1 MSFAPIEFF
10 VLAPPV
16 PNTGSVAVDVSAAT
30 RLLTPVNNI
39 ASLGTVSIS
48 PTNLGTVGNISHVTE
63 IVSDPRV
70 SRAHVSGSTLYV
82 SFASGLQISGTAT
95 PSYQPFSTHVAAYPV
110 GTPLATVLGDV
121 RASTTPAGSAST
133 GPILS
138 TTAQTFTA
146 SGLAPGTAYEVYVV
160 VYDSAND
167 YIDYAVSTV
176 TTRVDVSFS
185 NLSVDAGITVARAS
199 VGALDPDSSNLV
211 RIAIVDPT
219 SNASSYAS
227 AMMVAGSTSEP
238 FFETLLS
245 PASSHVPL
253 AGDFSNL
260 APGREYKAVA
270 GALDFATSNVTFAES
285 ARFFTHAEWTV
296 DEILVTSVGFS
307 NVTAR
312 VDIAGTHGV
321 AFVDVATIPDTP
333 SDELAWIS
341 SGADPL
347 GNVQRFSLSNASSL
361 VYTAGGLSDDS
372 NYKIAAKASSSNEP
386 WLVHDDFEPFRTV
399 DTPSATVS
407 ITSPSLVGG
416 NQYFFGARAAVAVS
430 ANYPVNVYTAVVPIS
445 VPDATAFSNLLM
457 FGSAAYPDSFV
468 DQNQPPPF
476 TGSADRGGLAPGTA
490 YKAVAVA
497 TFPFDLSYRTGASLA
512 IGTVP
517 LPTLT
522 LTKNFV
528 TDTAIE
534 VDVDSSAGTVF
545 NTYLH
550 ITSNLIAN
558 QPVYDASLIA
568 NGQAP
573 NTQLF
578 LGQSNYDIT
587 TSFSNLLEDT
597 QYGVVAV
604 ASDNSNVLV
613 VREFVAKTGSNPNV
627 GIQVL
632 ATAPDSVDYRVIAND
647 SDSSF
652 DLYTVIG
659 TSMFSQTDADRLAS
673 DGLAFAG
680 GVAGTA
686 TEFPNDLLLTAV
698 NIPYTAC
705 NLLPDTNYVVMAVA
719 QDDNT
724 RVVRFQQI
732 PFTTDFD
739 PTISFSRVSPRT
751 ERVDFDVAVQDRDGP
766 SVTVSWKVYPSPM
779 GLTADLVASD
789 PGVSTVVDV
798 GAGARTIANLSYA
811 GLAPAS
817 AYYLAAVVSTGA
829 GNKTLEVHSFR
840 TFARPTV
847 SVSPTVYSENV
858 LVDMVAGDPDVE
870 PFNGYLAIFGSNVTV
885 DSNLAAGVVSATGSY
900 VDRVAFLNTMGVATT
915 HDFASLAQG
924 TGYVVVG
931 VAEDILSGD
940 LVFASAGVT
949 TRVRPSLSVA
959 TTSVKR
965 ESFAASL
972 QAFFTDPVP
981 SRSNEFDYAATVVPR
996 GAPVAWLVPGAVH
1009 ATDSNIPIVSAS
1021 NAPSF
1026 SFAYDALGSLSEFTA
1041 YDFVLRGTD
1050 FLDNSNV
1057 FVHTV
1062 PFATRSQIS
1071 VSFTQDLVSPSNA
1084 VYDFT
1089 AAVLD
1094 GGTMEVRAQA
1104 FPNPVVSSPDASHLA
1119 LAASAGTLVSAGTTF
1134 GSGKTSFDFLVANLP
1149 YLAVFVATDEASGE
1163 SNFAFDTFTTTS
1175 VPPAVDIDLATVI
1188 LTSAS
1193 ITATVRAR
1201 DADSPFK
1208 VYSAPLAIGTTLD
1221 ATALSNVVDNASNVK
1236 AFSSPSA
1243 GFAPFSVTF
1252 TGLGA
1257 QTPYRFVSVA
1267 EDALGNRV
1275 FDFHDFTTLSV
1286 ANFLDAAEYDGAY
1299 TLAWR
1304 SDAVYSKPVTGA
1316 TLANGKFAFV
1326 SNPPS
1331 ATGAEAFEAASVKI
1345 GGSFDFDEFGGYTS
1359 AITDGFN
1366 AFTTR
1371 FFAHS
1376 LDPAQPTY
1384 TMCNQELNMATGV
1397 LTSAGSVVDHASGS
1411 VVALETDVY
1420 ALRNSAFSAMKTLR
1434 ITPSGSTST
1443 STSVPWF
1450 HEIAGADSM
1459 VDPVFNSVVVN
1470 SSFLGGPLS
1479 IFEARSGVRG
1489 SGGAVACSAVYLFE
1503 APITVSHDG
1512 FNRFRNS
1519 TRGFNRFTLS
1529 GLAAGT
1535 TYRVHVL
1542 VTQAT
1547 SADFSDPGEA
1557 VRRLAVSLRG
1567 SGSPASVASSLRS
1580 SHAISM
1586 AKAWEGAI
1594 TVEPRVQA
1602 TATEQLE
1609 MVRLQRAI
1617 RFAQFTIMG
1626 SVRDGSLTDL
1636 NPATAS
1642 TVDTDGSLLWGSEL
1656 YVIPYLLYTNNRT
1669 VRKLLETSYRNLEKA
1684 KALAD
1689 GSGLQGALYPFV
1701 NPNLDYASQPFWD
1714 VASSQYVFKT
1724 ALVGIAAWDYFRVT
1738 LDRSWLIQKGYAIL
1752 AGVADMVV
1760 SKATIDSAGVAS
1772 MASVLDATGAEVDDD
1787 AFTLYTS
1794 RVALK
1799 GAIEASYELGYLVP
1813 AEWKRTFFGIS
1824 VPQFTGANFEI
1835 IRANASAAITD
1846 RMDVLHPLLVL
1857 QEHFSS
1863 DYLRG
1868 LGLSTNNEN
1877 TLTANALFY
1886 ASAATAATTLSP
1898 QNLLLIAGVYG
1909 VLARSTGASADTF
1922 DAYTKSFLAESAGDI
1937 WGSLADKKSTSPSL
1951 NNPALCAQFLT
1962 NVVANLCGL
1971 GVAGGTTESGFRYEH
1986 YGVFGRFSTNLP
1998 NAMNK
2003 ITVPNVGRGKQT
2015 FTVTNERLYVP

>member
-1 MSFAPIEFF
+1 MSFAPIEFS

-16 PNTGSVAVDVSAAT
+16 PNTGSVAGDVSATT

-39 ASLGTVSIS
+39 STLGTISIS
-48 PTNLGTVGNISHVTE
+48 PANLGTVGPISNVTE

-70 SRAHVSGSTLYV
+70 THAHVSGSTLYV
-82 SFASGLQISGTAT
+82 SFASGLQISGTST
-95 PSYQPFSTHVAAYPV
+95 PSYQPFSTHVAAYV
-110 GTPLATVLGDV
+110 SGTPLATVLGDV
-121 RASTTPAGSAST
+121 RASTTPSGSAST

-138 TTAQTFTA
+138 TTSQTFTV
-146 SGLAPGTAYEVYVV
+146 SSLAPGTTYDVYVV

-167 YIDYAVSTV
+167 FIDYEVSTV
-176 TTRVDVSFS
+176 TTRVDISFS
-185 NLSVDAGITVARAS
+185 NLSVAAGITVARAS

-211 RIAIVDPT
+211 RVALVDPT
-219 SNASSYAS
+219 SNAGTYAGL
-227 AMMVAGSTSEP
+227 MVAGSTSEP
-238 FFETLLS
+238 YFETVL
-245 PASSHVPL
+245 PPSSSSSSTHALL

-260 APGREYKAVA
+260 VPGREYKAVA

-296 DEILVTSVGFS
+296 DEILVTGVGYS
-307 NVTAR
+307 NVTAK

-321 AFVDVATIPDTP
+321 VFVDIAAIPDTP
-333 SDELAWIS
+333 SDELAWIA

-347 GNVQRFSLSNASSL
+347 GNAQSFSLSNASSII
-361 VYTAGGLSDDS
+361 YTTSGLSSDS
-372 NYKIAAKASSSNEP
+372 NYRIAAKASSSNEP
-386 WLVHDDFEPFRTV
+386 WLVDDDFEPFRTV
-399 DTPSATVS
+399 DTPSATIS

-416 NQYFFGARAAVAVS
+416 NQYFFGARADVAVS
-430 ANYPVNVYTAVVPIS
+430 ANYPVNVYTAVVPIT
-445 VPDATAFSNLLM
+445 VPDATAFSNLLT
-457 FGSAAYPDSFV
+457 FGSAAYEDAFV

-476 TGSADRGGLAPGTA
+476 AGLAERDGLSPGTA

-545 NTYLH
+545 NTYVH

-558 QPVYDASLIA
+558 QPVYNASLIA
-568 NGQAP
+568 DNKAP

-587 TSFSNLLEDT
+587 TSFSNLAEDT

-632 ATAPDSVDYRVIAND
+632 ATSPDSVDYRVIAND

-659 TSMFSQTDADRLAS
+659 TGMFTQTDADLLAR

-686 TEFPNDLLLTAV
+686 TEFPNDLLLTTV

-705 NLLPDTNYVVMAVA
+705 NLASDTNYVIMAVA
-719 QDDNT
+719 RDDNT
-724 RVVRFQQI
+724 HVVRFQQI

-739 PTISFSRVSPRT
+739 PTISFTRVSPST
-751 ERVDFDVAVQDRDGP
+751 ERVEFDVAVQDRDGP
-766 SVTVSWKVYPSPM
+766 SITVSWKVYPSPM
-779 GLTADLVASD
+779 GLTADLVVSD
-789 PGVSTVVDV
+789 PGVSTIVDV
-798 GAGARTIANLSYA
+798 GTGARTLANLA
-811 GLAPAS
+811 FTNLAPAS
-817 AYYLAAVVSTGA
+817 TYYLAAVVTTAA
-829 GNKTLEVHSFR
+829 GNKKLATQSFT

-847 SVSPTVYSENV
+847 SVSPTVFSENV

-885 DSNLAAGVVSATGSY
+885 DSNLAGGIVSATGSY
-900 VDRVAFLNTMGVATT
+900 VDRVAFLNTMGVSTT

-924 TGYVVVG
+924 SDYVVVG

-949 TRVRPSLSVA
+949 TRVQPSISVA

-965 ESFAASL
+965 ESYVSSL
-972 QAFFTDPVP
+972 SAFYTDPDP

-996 GAPVAWLVPGAVH
+996 GAPVGWLVPGAVH
-1009 ATDSNIPIVSAS
+1009 ATDPSIPIVSAS
-1021 NAPSF
+1021 NASSF
-1026 SFAYDALGSLSEFTA
+1026 SFSYDAFGSLSEFTA

-1050 FLDNSNV
+1050 YLDNSKV

-1071 VSFTQDLVSPSNA
+1071 VSFTESLVTPSNA
-1084 VYDFT
+1084 VYDYT

-1119 LAASAGTLVSAGTTF
+1119 LVASAGTLISSGTTF
-1134 GSGKTSFDFLVANLP
+1134 ETGKTSFDFLVANVP

-1188 LTSAS
+1188 LTSSS

-1236 AFSSPSA
+1236 AFASPSA
-1243 GFAPFSVTF
+1243 GFAPFSVAF
-1252 TGLGA
+1252 TGLAA
-1257 QTPYRFVSVA
+1257 QTQYRFVSVA

-1286 ANFLDAAEYDGAY
+1286 ANYLDAAEYDGAY

-1304 SDAVYSKPVTGA
+1304 SDASYSRPVTGA

-1331 ATGAEAFEAASVKI
+1331 ATGAESFEAASVMI
-1345 GGSFDFDEFGGYTS
+1345 GGAFDFDEFGGYSSSVTE
-1359 AITDGFN
+1359 GFN

-1384 TMCNQELNMATGV
+1384 TMCNQELNMATN
-1397 LTSAGSVVDHASGS
+1397 LSV
-1411 VVALETDVY
+1411 
-1420 ALRNSAFSAMKTLR
+1420 
-1434 ITPSGSTST
+1434 
-1443 STSVPWF
+1443 
-1450 HEIAGADSM
+1450 GA
-1459 VDPVFNSVVVN
+1459 NI
-1470 SSFLGGPLS
+1470 FLGREPQKHGM
-1479 IFEARSGVRG
+1479 I
-1489 SGGAVACSAVYLFE
+1489 
-1503 APITVSHDG
+1503 
-1512 FNRFRNS
+1512 
-1519 TRGFNRFTLS
+1519 
-1529 GLAAGT
+1529 GLRYGT
-1535 TYRVHVL
+1535 KEMMV
-1542 VTQAT
+1542 
-1547 SADFSDPGEA
+1547 
-1557 VRRLAVSLRG
+1557 
-1567 SGSPASVASSLRS
+1567 
-1580 SHAISM
+1580 
-1586 AKAWEGAI
+1586 
-1594 TVEPRVQA
+1594 RVQ
-1602 TATEQLE
+1602 
-1609 MVRLQRAI
+1609 V
-1617 RFAQFTIMG
+1617 
-1626 SVRDGSLTDL
+1626 
-1636 NPATAS
+1636 
-1642 TVDTDGSLLWGSEL
+1642 
-1656 YVIPYLLYTNNRT
+1656 
-1669 VRKLLETSYRNLEKA
+1669 
-1684 KALAD
+1684 
-1689 GSGLQGALYPFV
+1689 
-1701 NPNLDYASQPFWD
+1701 
-1714 VASSQYVFKT
+1714 
-1724 ALVGIAAWDYFRVT
+1724 
-1738 LDRSWLIQKGYAIL
+1738 
-1752 AGVADMVV
+1752 
-1760 SKATIDSAGVAS
+1760 
-1772 MASVLDATGAEVDDD
+1772 
-1787 AFTLYTS
+1787 
-1794 RVALK
+1794 
-1799 GAIEASYELGYLVP
+1799 
-1813 AEWKRTFFGIS
+1813 
-1824 VPQFTGANFEI
+1824 
-1835 IRANASAAITD
+1835 
-1846 RMDVLHPLLVL
+1846 
-1857 QEHFSS
+1857 
-1863 DYLRG
+1863 
-1868 LGLSTNNEN
+1868 
-1877 TLTANALFY
+1877 
-1886 ASAATAATTLSP
+1886 
-1898 QNLLLIAGVYG
+1898 
-1909 VLARSTGASADTF
+1909 
-1922 DAYTKSFLAESAGDI
+1922 
-1937 WGSLADKKSTSPSL
+1937 
-1951 NNPALCAQFLT
+1951 
-1962 NVVANLCGL
+1962 
-1971 GVAGGTTESGFRYEH
+1971 
-1986 YGVFGRFSTNLP
+1986 
-1998 NAMNK
+1998 
-2003 ITVPNVGRGKQT
+2003 
-2015 FTVTNERLYVP
+2015 